1 MKRMLRVVL
10 DTSTVVSGIV
20 GGISAEVIDLLREGA
35 FQAIVSEEILQ
46 EYTQVLR
53 RPRFSFPSW
62 VVTDI
67 LNFFA
72 TQSIRVTPRIPVRV
86 VVEDPDDNKFLEAA
100 LAGQADYILS
110 GDNHLLRLETF
121 EGIPII
127 GSRQF
132 LQLIRGEPRKGKTP

>member
-1 MKRMLRVVL
+1 MKRTLRVVL
-10 DTSTVVSGIV
+10 DTSTVVSGVI

-46 EYTQVLR
+46 EYAEVLR
-53 RPRFSFPSW
+53 RPRFGFPSW

-67 LNFFA
+67 LNFLA
-72 TQSIRVTPRIPVRV
+72 TQSIRVTPRTSVRMI
-86 VVEDPDDNKFLEAA
+86 VEDPDDNKFLEAA

-132 LQLIRGEPRKGKTP
+132 LQLIRGEP

>member
-62 VVTDI
+62 VVIDI

-100 LAGQADYILS
+100 LALDFGQKS
-110 GDNHLLRLETF
+110 PCPGD
-121 EGIPII
+121 
-127 GSRQF
+127 
-132 LQLIRGEPRKGKTP
+132 

>member
-1 MKRMLRVVL
+1 
-10 DTSTVVSGIV
+10 
-20 GGISAEVIDLLREGA
+20 
-35 FQAIVSEEILQ
+35 
-46 EYTQVLR
+46 VLR